1 MASQQRWRDATN
13 IYCVIVKLAI
23 LKSNNVKQLAISY
36 RLAFGTLNW
45 SLQSKY
51 STALIITNYSA
62 DSETGYTL
70 NISIYWFE
78 KHSHTGWR
86 DKKSCLLLILFL
98 IRAMRA
104 RHHKYIYI
112 YIYCVIVT
120 LAILKRSNVKQLAIT
135 TSIWGLGR
143 GLLGTFSRGI
153 ASLKVRTLMC

>member
-78 KHSHTGWR
+78 KHTHTGWR

-104 RHHKYIYI
+104 RHHKYIY
-112 YIYCVIVT
+112 CVIVT
-120 LAILKRSNVKQLAIT
+120 LAILKRSNVKQLAFGAWT
-135 TSIWGLGR
+135 E
-143 GLLGTFSRGI
+143 GLLETFSRGI